1 MKKQLLIA
9 MLATVSVF
17 AVAFSACTSDDGPTD
32 ADLQNAQATASAAQ
46 SALSAANAR
55 ADAAEASADEAMKM
69 ADEAKM
75 MAEDAMMEEAMMEEE
90 HGRLAQVQE
99 RGTLICASRNDVPG
113 YGALDGSGRNV
124 GFDID
129 LCRAVATAVLGDP
142 EAIEIQYITAAERGP
157 TIQSGEVDLLVRTV
171 TWTTSRDA
179 QWGNYAQTMFYDGQ
193 GFMVPADLGVTSAYE
208 LSGAAVCV
216 TAGTT
221 TELNMADFFRQNNMD
236 YNPQVFE
243 DTDIVLSSYEQ
254 GACDVFTND
263 RSQLA
268 ALRTSLQNPEEHVIL
283 PETISEEPLGPVVPH
298 GDDQWFD
305 IVKTVMSGLIYA
317 EGYGINSGN
326 VSEKAA
332 GDDVK
337 AKRLLGT
344 EGTIGQESLG
354 LSETFMQDVINAVG
368 NYGEIYDRNLG
379 PDGIDLPR
387 EGGRNALWSDAP
399 CSDCPKGGQ
408 IYAAPL
414 R

>member
-1 MKKQLLIA
+1 MKTKLLIA

-17 AVAFSACTSDDGPTD
+17 AVALSACTDDSGPTD
-32 ADLQNAQATASAAQ
+32 ADLRNAQATASAAQ
-46 SALSAANAR
+46 SALNDANAR
-55 ADAAEASADEAMKM
+55 ADAAESRADAAETAAAEAQKM
-69 ADEAKM
+69 AD
-75 MAEDAMMEEAMMEEE
+75 DAMMMPETG
-90 HGRLAQVQE
+90 GRLAQVQD
-99 RGTLICASRNDVPG
+99 RGHLICASRNDVPG
-113 YGALDGSGRNV
+113 YGALDDAGRNV

-193 GFMVPADLGVTSAYE
+193 GFMVPANLGVTSAYE

-216 TAGTT
+216 TSGTT
-221 TELNMADFFRQNNMD
+221 TELNMADFFRQNNLE
-236 YNPQVFE
+236 YNPNVFE
-243 DTDIVLSSYEQ
+243 DTDVVLDAYESGQ
-254 GACDVFTND
+254 CDVFTND

-268 ALRTSLQNPEEHVIL
+268 ALRTALPNPDDHVIL

-317 EGYGINSGN
+317 EAYGINSGN
-326 VSEKAA
+326 VGSVAS
-332 GDDVK
+332 GDNVK

-344 EGTIGQESLG
+344 EGTIGQEALG
-354 LSETFMQDVINAVG
+354 LDATFMQDVIEAVG

-387 EGGRNALWSDAP
+387 ENGRNALWSNAP
-399 CSDCPKGGQ
+399 CTDCPKGGQ

>member
-1 MKKQLLIA
+1 MKSKLLIA

-17 AVAFSACTSDDGPTD
+17 AVAFVACTSDEGPSDT
-32 ADLQNAQATASAAQ
+32 DLQNAQATASAAQ
-46 SALSAANAR
+46 SALNDANSRASAAEAR
-55 ADAAEASADEAMKM
+55 ADAAEKAAADAEKM
-69 ADEAKM
+69 A
-75 MAEDAMMEEAMMEEE
+75 MEESA
-90 HGRLAQVQE
+90 GRLAQVQE
-99 RGTLICASRNDVPG
+99 RGKVICASRNDVPG
-113 YGALDGSGRNV
+113 YGSLDDSGRNV

-216 TAGTT
+216 TSGTT

-243 DTDIVLSSYEQ
+243 DTDVVLDSYKS

-268 ALRTSLQNPEEHVIL
+268 ALRTALPNPSDHVIL

-305 IVKTVMSGLIYA
+305 IIKTVMSGLIYA
-317 EGYGINSGN
+317 EAYGINSGN
-326 VSEKAA
+326 VSQVA
-332 GDDVK
+332 GGENVK

-399 CSDCPKGGQ
+399 CGDCPKGGQ

>member
-1 MKKQLLIA
+1 MKLKLLMSALA
-9 MLATVSVF
+9 MVSVF
-17 AVAFSACTSDDGPTD
+17 AVALSACTSDEGPSDTD
-32 ADLQNAQATASAAQ
+32 LRNAQATASAAQ
-46 SALSAANAR
+46 SALSDANAR
-55 ADAAEASADEAMKM
+55 ADSAETRADAAEKDAED
-69 ADEAKM
+69 AKM
-75 MAEDAMMEEAMMEEE
+75 MADQAMMEDS
-90 HGRLAQVQE
+90 GSRLAAVQE
-99 RGTLICASRNDVPG
+99 RGVLKCASRNDVPG
-113 YGALDGSGRNV
+113 YGALDDSGRNV

-129 LCRAVATAVLGDP
+129 LCRAVAAAVLGDP
-142 EAIEIQYITAAERGP
+142 EAIEIQFITAAERGP

-179 QWGNYAQTMFYDGQ
+179 QWGNYAQTMFFDGQ
-193 GFMVPADLGVTSAYE
+193 GFMVPADLGVTSAFD

-216 TAGTT
+216 TSGTT
-221 TELNMADFFRQNNMD
+221 TELNMADFFRQNNME

-243 DTDIVLSSYEQ
+243 DTDVVLSSYES

-268 ALRTSLQNPEEHVIL
+268 ALRTSLQDPDSHVIL

-317 EGYGINSGN
+317 EGYGINSEN
-326 VSEKAA
+326 VSAKAG

-344 EGTIGQESLG
+344 EGTIGQETLG

-399 CSDCPKGGQ
+399 CGDCPKGGQ